1 MAKSKYAILDIQNDD
16 DELQFQD
23 FGLQDSAPPGLDGP
37 TSRTE
42 PTSQQP
48 TEEGGGGQKG
58 SFAFWSFG
66 SYQALFDVD
75 TRQVTDRLV
84 WSMLPKPG
92 VRYLH
97 TYIRPQPD
105 MYGPVWVCVT
115 LVFTAAVAGNV
126 SEYLQTAGTSQATWH
141 YDFHKVTLAAAL
153 VLSYAWLLPALLWAL
168 LKHVL
173 RRALRPSLLEAVC
186 CYGYSLAVLVPVC
199 AVWTVPVLWLRWCV
213 GVVGVVLSG
222 VVLSSSFFQAMT
234 FRQAATIDV
243 SGDGDDDET
252 EVSGKNSKKVAFGV
266 VAVVVVCHIA
276 IAAMFMMHFFAMPP
290 TGAVLSPVPPAPP
303 VAPGP
308 PTLPQ
313 AAALLQNPEKVRRT
327 SEDSPNPPKDSA
339 NPPKDSAN
347 PPKDNANPPANPP
360 LHTAPK
366 PAAAGGA
373 EPEPIEGGAKRQ
385 GVPDEPLKRAGG
397 VVPVAAAGAEA
408 TEAAKKTGDK
418 SSSKT

>member
-1 MAKSKYAILDIQNDD
+1 
-16 DELQFQD
+16 
-23 FGLQDSAPPGLDGP
+23 
-37 TSRTE
+37 
-42 PTSQQP
+42 
-48 TEEGGGGQKG
+48 
-58 SFAFWSFG
+58 
-66 SYQALFDVD
+66 
-75 TRQVTDRLV
+75 
-84 WSMLPKPG
+84 
-92 VRYLH
+92 
-97 TYIRPQPD
+97 
-105 MYGPVWVCVT
+105 
-115 LVFTAAVAGNV
+115 
-126 SEYLQTAGTSQATWH
+126 
-141 YDFHKVTLAAAL
+141 
-153 VLSYAWLLPALLWAL
+153 
-168 LKHVL
+168 
-173 RRALRPSLLEAVC
+173 
-186 CYGYSLAVLVPVC
+186 
-199 AVWTVPVLWLRWCV
+199 
-213 GVVGVVLSG
+213 
-222 VVLSSSFFQAMT
+222 MT

-290 TGAVLSPVPPAPP
+290 TGAVLSPVPP
-303 VAPGP
+303 GP

-339 NPPKDSAN
+339 NPPKD
-347 PPKDNANPPANPP
+347 NANPPAAPP

-408 TEAAKKTGDK
+408 KKMGDK

>member
-23 FGLQDSAPPGLDGP
+23 FGLQDSAPPGLDSP
-37 TSRTE
+37 TPSRTE

-48 TEEGGGGQKG
+48 TAEGGGGQKG

-115 LVFTAAVAGNV
+115 LVFVAAVAGNV

-243 SGDGDDDET
+243 SGDGDEHET

-276 IAAMFMMHFFAMPP
+276 IAAMFMMHFFAMPS

-308 PTLPQ
+308 PSLPQ
-313 AAALLQNPEKVRRT
+313 AAALLQNPDQVRLT
-327 SEDSPNPPKDSA
+327 SVDSKPPPVDDKR
-339 NPPKDSAN
+339 
-347 PPKDNANPPANPP
+347 ANPP

-366 PAAAGGA
+366 PAAGGA
-373 EPEPIEGGAKRQ
+373 EPTEGGAKEATPLERRQ
-385 GVPDEPLKRAGG
+385 AAPDEPLKKAGVG
-397 VVPVAAAGAEA
+397 APVAATGAEA
-408 TEAAKKTGDK
+408 TEAAKKTADK